1 MLVSVTSEGGIP
13 SDGEIPR
20 TWVIEEPSDNEK
32 GRKGEPDKR
41 SPVTL
46 GADTLR
52 LARHRGRPLRAVRR
66 RLDLPRHRSIGEVLH
81 HANAQPR
88 AARRLLRQ
96 PGPRVSS
103 NGAGETGALPEAI
116 EGVVGVALAVGVPA
130 EQIDLADRSHVQPCQ
145 PRPGLQLRRAG
156 LRRTECHPRH
166 STSTLMISMWNG
178 GKVRLNVVRNQ
189 RLSRLPCRISR
200 DLMANVSS
208 TVGGERDNSRSILSL
223 AGTSY

>member
-1 MLVSVTSEGGIP
+1 MLVSVTSEGGIA

-20 TWVIEEPSDNEK
+20 TWVIEEPSDDEK

-66 RLDLPRHRSIGEVLH
+66 RLDLPRHRSVGEVLH

-116 EGVVGVALAVGVPA
+116 EGVVGVVLAVGVPA
-130 EQIDLADRSHVQPCQ
+130 EQIDLADRSPVVRAAVSHDDEVAAEVPGAVVDAGEAAARTQRTRGHVDYYIPLADEHAEA
-145 PRPGLQLRRAG
+145 RVIRRARPLSTRG
-156 LRRTECHPRH
+156 RKRRHRSRRRCHQPFDAR
-166 STSTLMISMWNG
+166 
-178 GKVRLNVVRNQ
+178 
-189 RLSRLPCRISR
+189 
-200 DLMANVSS
+200 
-208 TVGGERDNSRSILSL
+208 
-223 AGTSY
+223 

>member
-1 MLVSVTSEGGIP
+1 MLVSVTSEGGIA

-20 TWVIEEPSDNEK
+20 TWVIEEPSDDEK

-52 LARHRGRPLRAVRR
+52 LARHRRRPLRAVRR

-96 PGPRVSS
+96 PGPGVSS

-130 EQIDLADRSHVQPCQ
+130 EQIDLADRSPVVRAAVSHDDEVAARGPGRRCGRRRSG
-145 PRPGLQLRRAG
+145 RPDSAHSVMSPTTFRLPTNTPRRA
-156 LRRTECHPRH
+156 
-166 STSTLMISMWNG
+166 
-178 GKVRLNVVRNQ
+178 
-189 RLSRLPCRISR
+189 
-200 DLMANVSS
+200 
-208 TVGGERDNSRSILSL
+208 
-223 AGTSY
+223 